1 MLSKLL
7 HSLIEIHMA
16 VNQIGAGERERERV
30 KVVMEVRVEGLHCV
44 ANKSVLYFP
53 IESCIFA

>member
-7 HSLIEIHMA
+7 RSLIEIHMA
-16 VNQIGAGERERERV
+16 VNQIGAGERERV
-30 KVVMEVRVEGLHCV
+30 KVVMKVRVEGLHCV

-53 IESCIFA
+53 IESCMFA